1 MTIHTERLIK
11 KNISL
16 PDRRTSV
23 QLEGY
28 VWQSIDAILS
38 METITLPLLCAEL
51 DQRRGDVKLASSMRL
66 FALIYYRTLSNYFH
80 EETGER
86 DMLQGPKSAHFN
98 CFWTS
103 LQQFSKYAQHASE
116 PDQKKPSPLL
126 SEIQNL
132 PRQLSSLP

>member
-1 MTIHTERLIK
+1 MTLHAERLINR
-11 KNISL
+11 NISL

-23 QLEGY
+23 QLEDY

-38 METITLPLLCAEL
+38 METITRPLLCAEL
-51 DQRRGDVKLASSMRL
+51 DQRRGEVALASSMRL
-66 FALIYYRTLSNYFH
+66 FALIYYRTLSTYFH
-80 EETGER
+80 EETGDR
-86 DMLQGPKSAHFN
+86 NMLQSPKSAHFN

-103 LQQFSKYAQHASE
+103 LQYFSKYAKHASA
-116 PDQKKPSPLL
+116 PDQKKPSHLL

>member
-11 KNISL
+11 RNVSL

-23 QLEGY
+23 QLEDY

-51 DQRRGDVKLASSMRL
+51 DQRRSAVKLASSMRL
-66 FALIYYRTLSNYFH
+66 FALIYYRTLSTYFH
-80 EETGER
+80 EETGEQNL
-86 DMLQGPKSAHFN
+86 LQSPKSVHFN

-116 PDQKKPSPLL
+116 PDQKKPSHLL
-126 SEIQNL
+126 SEIENL

>member
-11 KNISL
+11 RNVSL

-23 QLEGY
+23 QLEDY

-51 DQRRGDVKLASSMRL
+51 DQRLGAVKLASSMRL
-66 FALIYYRTLSNYFH
+66 FALIYYRTLSIYFH
-80 EETGER
+80 EETGEQNL
-86 DMLQGPKSAHFN
+86 LQSPKSEHFN

-116 PDQKKPSPLL
+116 LDQKKPSHLL
-126 SEIQNL
+126 SEIENL